1 MWLRFNPKFQPC
13 LRLNLRRRVSKF
25 PVLRR
30 REIKQLLPEE
40 RRKKIVELRAEL
52 TTVRTAVK
60 SGGTVE
66 NPARIREL
74 RRTIAKLLTVKNTI
88 PNTGE

>member
-1 MWLRFNPKFQPC
+1 M
-13 LRLNLRRRVSKF
+13 SKF
-25 PVLRR
+25 PILRK

-40 RRKKIVELRAEL
+40 RRKKVAELRAEL

-74 RRTIAKLLTVKNTI
+74 RRTIAKLLTMENTI
-88 PNTGE
+88 PTTGE

>member
-1 MWLRFNPKFQPC
+1 V
-13 LRLNLRRRVSKF
+13 RVSKF
-25 PVLRR
+25 PILRK

-40 RRKKIVELRAEL
+40 RRKKVAELRAEL

-74 RRTIAKLLTVKNTI
+74 RRTIAKLLTMENTI
-88 PNTGE
+88 PSTGE

>member
-1 MWLRFNPKFQPC
+1 M
-13 LRLNLRRRVSKF
+13 SKF
-25 PVLRR
+25 PILRR

-40 RRKKIVELRAEL
+40 RRKKVAELRAEL

-74 RRTIAKLLTVKNTI
+74 RRTIAKLLTMENTI
-88 PNTGE
+88 PSTGE